1 MAKYKISSSNQAA
14 NTDEIVVSTNVL
26 GKTYERSFSM
36 KQINDMFGRA
46 LNRVVSSHGK
56 TQDIVQSEGDMVG
69 HIAYS
74 LYKREKISFIEEFK
88 KKHDG
93 RGPMKS

>member
-1 MAKYKISSSNQAA
+1 MCKITENTMLRVNERMAKYKISSSNQAA

-56 TQDIVQSEGDMVG
+56 T
-69 HIAYS
+69 
-74 LYKREKISFIEEFK
+74 L
-88 KKHDG
+88 
-93 RGPMKS
+93 